1 MKRTIKFIFFA
12 MMAAFAAVSCSEK
25 KTEKPKYLWMCIDAN
40 FERFSHKD
48 SICYYLDKAK
58 ETGFN
63 QIVVDVDLFNFDADL
78 NINGYTYN
86 LAAYAKA
93 PEAAAAADLLNAFW
107 AFIKYSG
114 LYVA

>member
-63 QIVVDVDLFNFDADL
+63 QIVVDVLVDKSLTIL
-78 NINGYTYN
+78 GSSNIVGF
-86 LAAYAKA
+86 
-93 PEAAAAADLLNAFW
+93 LLIAR
-107 AFIKYSG
+107 SLG
-114 LYVA
+114 